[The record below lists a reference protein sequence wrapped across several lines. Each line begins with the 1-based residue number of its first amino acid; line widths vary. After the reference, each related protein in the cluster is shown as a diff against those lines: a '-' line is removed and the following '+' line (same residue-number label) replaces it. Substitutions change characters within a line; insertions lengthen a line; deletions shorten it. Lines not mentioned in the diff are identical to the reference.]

1 MDAVKVGVR
10 TCEWK
15 PYPHFFFGGGEGFV
29 VGSMYNIRVSNDLG
43 SCWVT

>member
-1 MDAVKVGVR
+1 MDAVKVRVR

-15 PYPHFFFGGGEGFV
+15 PYPHFFLGGGFV